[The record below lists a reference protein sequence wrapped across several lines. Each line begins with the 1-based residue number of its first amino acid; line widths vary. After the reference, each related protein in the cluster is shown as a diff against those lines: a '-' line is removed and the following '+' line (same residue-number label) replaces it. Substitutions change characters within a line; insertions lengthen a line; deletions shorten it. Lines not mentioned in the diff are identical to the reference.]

1 MTGARLTS
9 GERLER
15 RKERRLN
22 EILDGAAAL
31 FSQFGY
37 ESTTA
42 DAIASAVHL
51 TKSAL
56 YTYVGSKEEIAVRLL
71 ERVILQL
78 LGEAEAIAAREIQPR
93 ARIAEL
99 VVRHVVVVGNHRAS
113 SLLFWHSE
121 HILSAK
127 TYPELYA
134 SRDRY
139 ERYLRDW
146 IQSGIDDGIFK
157 VKDAKLAG
165 FMVLGSLNWVIRWF
179 SRSGPLRIET
189 IGSHYAAMLLGALQ
203 EPDFEGSHLYVD
215 PIQ

>member
-1 MTGARLTS
+1 MTAARLTS
-9 GERLER
+9 EERLER
-15 RKERRLN
+15 RKARRLN
-22 EILDGAAAL
+22 EILDGAATL

-78 LGEAEAIAAREIQPR
+78 LHEAEAIASQELTPS

-99 VVRHVVVVGNHRAS
+99 IVRHIVVVGNHRAS

-121 HILSAK
+121 HILSAE
-127 TYPELYA
+127 TYPDLYA

-139 ERYLRDW
+139 EQYLRDW
-146 IQSGIDDGIFK
+146 IQAGIDSGVFR
-157 VKDAKLAG
+157 VRDAKLAG
-165 FMVLGSLNWVIRWF
+165 FMVLGSMNWVIRWF
-179 SRSGPLRIET
+179 SRSGPLRIEN
-189 IGSHYAAMLLGALQ
+189 IGADYAAMLLGALQ
-203 EPDFEGSHLYVD
+203 APDFEMRDRDGT
-215 PIQ
+215 PIR